1 MQDATISVVHSTI
14 NRDIYT
20 DRLPAR
26 AASLESPTFS
36 WQLWKRRGKFEV
48 DIHQKNQKLD
58 VQNKTIHF
66 AKNVCHFYRIALAKC
81 FPHAI
86 FRSVFSGYVYRF
98 HSSRSPNVDAAQF
111 SPSTLSGWQSWNWT
125 PLSENIA
132 YKCTGSICPVPKSL
146 RPTVNCWR
154 LLDPCI
160 WVNGVVQHISW

>member
-36 WQLWKRRGKFEV
+36 WQSWKGRGKFEV
-48 DIHQKNQKLD
+48 DTHQKNQNLNA
-58 VQNKTIHF
+58 QNETIDF

-86 FRSVFSGYVYRF
+86 FRSVFCGYV
-98 HSSRSPNVDAAQF
+98 
-111 SPSTLSGWQSWNWT
+111 
-125 PLSENIA
+125 
-132 YKCTGSICPVPKSL
+132 TGSTVVGLQISAQRNSPIERSAAGNRRIKHPWVKTLLINVPEVSGRSQK
-146 RPTVNCWR
+146 VC
-154 LLDPCI
+154 
-160 WVNGVVQHISW
+160 VQLWIPEDYWISASG